1 MKRLLVLVA
10 LILLEAGCRSR
21 PETPIAEPLAQ
32 FDQGV
37 SEYMKVRDHL
47 ADSLGSVDE
56 TRSQAEIAA
65 RSAALAA
72 AITTARTSAT
82 QGQIFTPEASVVI
95 ATMIK
100 DEYRRR
106 SDSLTESRQEHAN
119 EFREDGLPPF
129 VPQVNQIF
137 PTTYPLPTFDALLL
151 PLLPK
156 LPEHLEY
163 RRVENFLLIR
173 DSEANLI
180 VDYMPD
186 AFPN

>member
-1 MKRLLVLVA
+1 MKRLLALVA
-10 LILLEAGCRSR
+10 LALLEGGCRSR
-21 PETPIAEPLAQ
+21 PETPMAEPLAQ

-37 SEYMKVRDHL
+37 AEYQKVRDHL

-56 TRSQAEIAA
+56 TKSQAEIAA

-82 QGQIFTPEASVVI
+82 QGQIFTPEAAVVI

-106 SDSLTESRQEHAN
+106 GDSLTANREQHAD
-119 EFREDGLPPF
+119 EYREDGLPPF
-129 VPQVNQIF
+129 VPQVNKIF
-137 PTTYPLPTFDALLL
+137 PTIYPLPTFDALLL

-156 LPEHLEY
+156 LPDHLEY
-163 RRVENFLLIR
+163 RRMDHFLLIR
-173 DSEANLI
+173 DVEANLI